1 MENEKYFK
9 SGPVWKSIF
18 MMAVPSVVIILVM
31 IFYNLADMFFIA
43 MLEDTSQV
51 AAISLV
57 GPVFSVFAAVA
68 PMVGNGGCTTIANA
82 FGAKNLE
89 EGKIY
94 ASLSIWFTIIC
105 GILAS
110 ALLLL
115 AMNPMLEFLG
125 TTTDAWESA
134 KEYYFVLVAGA
145 VFILLGNTLAMLV
158 RAEGAVKES
167 LIGNIMGTVI
177 NLVLDPVFILVF
189 RMGAAGAAL
198 ATVLGNVATTI
209 YFFVYILHKANII
222 TLDIRYAL
230 KRPAALGR
238 ILAIGL
244 PNGIGSVL
252 SGFASTFSN
261 QLLAGYGT
269 SAIAAMAAA
278 GKGTM
283 IIDFLVMAVCMGC
296 QPLLSYSYGAGDFAR
311 LKEVMKKL
319 LILLFGMGMTVMVLC
334 LIFRQGLIGVFLKES
349 VVADLGTEM
358 LSVLILSSP
367 LIGIGY
373 LITSYFQAINR
384 PTEAIVISVL
394 RQGALLIPALY
405 LMNLFWQIMGITW
418 AYVVSTVLA
427 VAVAMGMYVF
437 QKKKEKR

>member
-1 MENEKYFK
+1 
-9 SGPVWKSIF
+9 
-18 MMAVPSVVIILVM
+18 
-31 IFYNLADMFFIA
+31 
-43 MLEDTSQV
+43 
-51 AAISLV
+51 
-57 GPVFSVFAAVA
+57 
-68 PMVGNGGCTTIANA
+68 
-82 FGAKNLE
+82 
-89 EGKIY
+89 
-94 ASLSIWFTIIC
+94 
-105 GILAS
+105 
-110 ALLLL
+110 
-115 AMNPMLEFLG
+115 
-125 TTTDAWESA
+125 
-134 KEYYFVLVAGA
+134 
-145 VFILLGNTLAMLV
+145 
-158 RAEGAVKES
+158 
-167 LIGNIMGTVI
+167 
-177 NLVLDPVFILVF
+177 
-189 RMGAAGAAL
+189 
-198 ATVLGNVATTI
+198 
-209 YFFVYILHKANII
+209 
-222 TLDIRYAL
+222 
-230 KRPAALGR
+230 
-238 ILAIGL
+238 
-244 PNGIGSVL
+244 
-252 SGFASTFSN
+252 
-261 QLLAGYGT
+261 
-269 SAIAAMAAA
+269 MAAA

-405 LMNLFWQIMGITW
+405 VMNFFWQIMGITW

>member
-68 PMVGNGGCTTIANA
+68 TMVGNGGCTTIANA

-222 TLDIRYAL
+222 TLDIRYAM

-283 IIDFLVMAVCMGC
+283 I
-296 QPLLSYSYGAGDFAR
+296 
-311 LKEVMKKL
+311 
-319 LILLFGMGMTVMVLC
+319 
-334 LIFRQGLIGVFLKES
+334 LIF
-349 VVADLGTEM
+349 
-358 LSVLILSSP
+358 
-367 LIGIGY
+367 
-373 LITSYFQAINR
+373 
-384 PTEAIVISVL
+384 
-394 RQGALLIPALY
+394 
-405 LMNLFWQIMGITW
+405 W
-418 AYVVSTVLA
+418 
-427 VAVAMGMYVF
+427 
-437 QKKKEKR
+437 